1 MLNVKSAKTQLVI
14 FLIAF
19 ALYLSI
25 KDRNFTFLSFIFVA
39 SCAAFIFDGVFSYFK
54 NRHFAFSDSAII
66 TGLIIGYVISPD
78 EGYLKLVFASFI
90 AILSK
95 YSIRY
100 NNKHIFNPAA
110 LGIIFT
116 IIVFGAYTSW
126 RGTYIWYIL
135 VPFGLYFAYRYKK
148 IEIILGYFAVSLFL
162 FVMQA
167 VLQGNALVNILGY
180 FSYFFIFIMMI
191 EPKTSPV
198 SLKGKY
204 IFGALIA
211 VLIFVFTKISL
222 RIDVELLSLLL
233 VNTAVYFL
241 NKIPQRKEA

>member
-126 RGTYIWYIL
+126 RGTYAWYIL

-148 IEIILGYFAVSLFL
+148 IEIILGYFLVSLFL
-162 FVMQA
+162 FVLQA
-167 VLQGNALVNILGY
+167 ILQGNTLANVLGY
-180 FSYFFIFIMMI
+180 FSYFFIFIMVI
-191 EPKTSPV
+191 EPKTSPA

-211 VLIFVFTKISL
+211 LLIFVFTKISL

-233 VNTAVYFL
+233 INSTVYFL